1 MPSWDMKLSL
11 GHHLK
16 LLGGGAFC
24 TPKTAKSPSERS
36 PPSCCIAIWSISFLA
51 GLSIPWENHPKQQ
64 HHPHPTPSYFYQLD

>member
-16 LLGGGAFC
+16 LLGGAFC